1 MNFIQTFN
9 EGGLI
14 MYPLALFSV
23 LIVAV
28 AIQKIIFLSKFAA
41 EYRKLHQNAMASVS
55 ANKLGE
61 LKWVFKNASKLIS
74 EPHDVLFDDY
84 PLSKEELND
93 KISRRMSETTQGLK
107 SNLWILGT
115 IGSSAPFVGL
125 FGTVLGIM
133 HSFKAIGE
141 AGKSGLAA
149 VGPAISE
156 ALIATAAGIIVAVV
170 AVMFYN
176 YFQVKINGINLEFR
190 NKLEDLSELIKIAK
204 TYRKQA

>member
-1 MNFIQTFN
+1 MDFIQTFK
-9 EGGLI
+9 EGGFI
-14 MYPLALFSV
+14 MYPLAVFSI
-23 LIVAV
+23 LIVTV
-28 AIQKIIFLSKFAA
+28 AIQKLIFLSKFST
-41 EYRKLHQNAMASVS
+41 EFKKLHQNAMTSVT

-61 LKWVFKNASKLIS
+61 LKWVFKNSSKLIS
-74 EPHDVLFDDY
+74 EPHEVLFDDY
-84 PLSKEELND
+84 PLSKEEFNE
-93 KISRRMSETTQGLK
+93 KVNRRLSETTQGLK

-133 HSFKAIGE
+133 HSFKSIGT
-141 AGKSGLAA
+141 AGKSGLAI

-156 ALIATAAGIIVAVV
+156 ALIATAAGIIVAVI

-176 YFQVKINGINLEFR
+176 YFQVKINGINLEFK